1 VELASTVGRDRI
13 KLLVVDDHALV
24 REGVRHTLESLSCE
38 VQVFEAKSGG
48 EAVHLVER
56 QSDFD
61 LVLLDLQ
68 LPDIDGFQALTRL
81 RERNPDLPV
90 VILSASDERPDVV
103 SALNMGAVGFIP
115 KSYTREL
122 MLNAVRLVLA
132 GGVYIPP
139 HALGFTGSPKAEA
152 RRVQQHESIG
162 SLGLTQRQLQV
173 LSLLAQGKPNKII
186 ARDLNITEPTV
197 KSHVTQILRA
207 LKVTNRSQAVIAA
220 RRLGFGN

>member
-1 VELASTVGRDRI
+1 VELASTVGQERI

-24 REGVRHTLESLSCE
+24 REGVRHTLESLSRE
-38 VQVFEAKSGG
+38 VQVFEAKSGV
-48 EAVHLVER
+48 EAVRLVER

-90 VILSASDERPDVV
+90 VILSASNERPDVV

-139 HALGFTGSPKAEA
+139 HVLGLTGSANVEA
-152 RRVQQHESIG
+152 RRVQEHESTG